1 MDEPD
6 SFCWDRSQPYPWAS
20 REERVVKL
28 FDRIDHEDL
37 DEATLLTV
45 REEIAVLSAP
55 VDEVTDDDRVRAGN
69 KHPRRRSWW
78 AGRRGRLVAGC
89 Y

>member
-1 MDEPD
+1 MG
-6 SFCWDRSQPYPWAS
+6 QP
-20 REERVVKL
+20 RGERVVKL

-45 REEIAVLSAP
+45 REQIAILSAP
-55 VDEVTDDDRVRAGN
+55 ST
-69 KHPRRRSWW
+69 RRPTTSEYKPATGSWISPPGC
-78 AGRRGRLVAGC
+78 GRRCCLSCKA